1 MLIAIIFIIFTIG
14 LTIALIGNTV
24 ICIKNKWLGALIGLD
39 ILLSGIICALIDA
52 ILTIFSNIA

>member
-39 ILLSGIICALIDA
+39 ILFGGIICILIDT
-52 ILTIFSNIA
+52 ILNIF